1 MIIPIAGPS
10 FPLPVHPQCFLY
22 HLYYSQARGSAAR
35 VPCPWKYPSKHH
47 VHRPIRVSNYT
58 TKSIARAQQQ
68 SCIYESI
75 PEVENLENYKPGGF
89 HPILIGDILHSRYLV
104 VDKLGFG
111 AWSTIWLCRDE
122 QFKKYVAVKVG
133 KGESNHQEA
142 DVIDCL
148 NDASSASHVDYPGRA
163 MIPSSEHRFFVHG
176 PNGTHPCYVKAPA
189 QCSITMARW
198 EAYPEYF
205 QPETARSLV
214 AQLVL
219 AVDYIHARGF
229 VHGG

>member
-1 MIIPIAGPS
+1 MMVSIFRS
-10 FPLPVHPQCFLY
+10 SLLHPAHSQRLLC
-22 HLYYSQARGSAAR
+22 HLYYSQTRASAAR
-35 VPCPWKYPSKHH
+35 FPCPWKYPSKHH
-47 VHRPIRVSNYT
+47 VHGPIRVSNYT

-75 PEVENLENYKPGGF
+75 PEAEDLENYKPGGF
-89 HPILIGDILHSRYLV
+89 HPILVGDILHSRYRV

-122 QFKKYVAVKVG
+122 QSKKYVAVKVG

-148 NDASSASHVDYPGRA
+148 NDASSHVDHPGRA
-163 MIPSSEHRFFVHG
+163 IIPSTEHRFLVHG

-198 EAYPEYF
+198 ETYPDYF
-205 QPETARSLV
+205 QPETARSLI